1 MGDSLLGHGLE
12 EREKH
17 CHGLEEKGMGAM
29 VLMEAR
35 WRLGEWIVVIL
46 MGIN

>member
-1 MGDSLLGHGLE
+1 MGDSLMGHGLE

-17 CHGLEEKGMGAM
+17 CHDLEKGMGAM

-35 WRLGEWIVVIL
+35 WRLVEWIVFIL